1 MRREALRRRVRLL
14 AQDTTLPYLWQD
26 EDIDDWL
33 NEAQQEAAIRARLLR
48 ATPAS
53 HPALCEFSLTAGET
67 AIALPERLY
76 EISYQEWVIGAE
88 RRPLKLVSREWMDT
102 TLPGWRA
109 MPAAEPDYLV
119 QDRQALEVVPPPI
132 AAGAVLIEGYRLP
145 EPMVADDEE
154 PGIPLAHHIHL
165 VQWALHVGYS
175 LPDAETFN
183 PGKSQAAEAEFTR
196 YFGARP
202 DADLRADTRNDETHR
217 IVAW

>member
-1 MRREALRRRVRLL
+1 MHREALRRRVRLL

-53 HPALCEFSLTAGET
+53 HPALCEYTLAAGET
-67 AIALPERLY
+67 AITVPDQLY
-76 EISYQEWVIGAE
+76 EISHQEWAAGSE

-109 MPAAEPDYLV
+109 MPAADPDYLV
-119 QDRQALEVVPPPI
+119 QDRQQLEVVPPPI
-132 AAGAVLIEGYRLP
+132 ADGAVLIEGYRLP
-145 EPMVADDEE
+145 EPMGADDEE

-165 VQWALHVGYS
+165 VQWALHVGY
-175 LPDAETFN
+175 LMPDADMFN
-183 PGKSQAAEAEFTR
+183 AGKSQAAEAEFTR

-217 IVAW
+217 IVSW

>member
-67 AIALPERLY
+67 AIALPEQLY

-145 EPMVADDEE
+145 EPMELDDDE
-154 PGIPLAHHIHL
+154 PRIPLAHHIHL
-165 VQWALHVGYS
+165 VQWALHIGYS
-175 LPDAETFN
+175 LPDAETLN
-183 PGKSQAAEAEFTR
+183 PGKSQAAEAEFAR

>member
-67 AIALPERLY
+67 AIALPEQLY
-76 EISYQEWVIGAE
+76 EISYQEWVIGVE

-183 PGKSQAAEAEFTR
+183 PGKSQAAEAEFAR

>member
-1 MRREALRRRVRLL
+1 MHREALRRRVRLL
-14 AQDTTLPYLWQD
+14 AQDTATPYLWLD

-48 ATPAS
+48 ATPQS
-53 HPALCEFSLTAGET
+53 HPALCEFSLTAGESAVT
-67 AIALPERLY
+67 VPDALY
-76 EISYQEWVIGAE
+76 EITHQEWAAGSE

-102 TLPGWRA
+102 TMPGWRA
-109 MPAAEPDYLV
+109 MPAADPDYLV
-119 QDRQALEVVPPPI
+119 QDRQQLEVVPPPI
-132 AAGAVLIEGYRLP
+132 ADGSVLIEGYRLP
-145 EPMVADDEE
+145 EPMGADDEE
-154 PGIPLAHHIHL
+154 PGIPLAHHIYL

>member
-1 MRREALRRRVRLL
+1 MHREALRRRVRLL
-14 AQDTTLPYLWQD
+14 AQDTATPYLWQD

-48 ATPAS
+48 ATPQS
-53 HPALCEFSLTAGET
+53 HPALCEFSLTAGESAVT
-67 AIALPERLY
+67 VPDALY
-76 EISYQEWVIGAE
+76 EITHQEWAVGSE

-109 MPAAEPDYLV
+109 MPAGEPDYLV
-119 QDRQALEVVPPPI
+119 QDRQQLEVVPPPI
-132 AAGAVLIEGYRLP
+132 ADGAVLIEGYRLP
-145 EPMVADDEE
+145 EPMGADDEE
-154 PGIPLAHHIHL
+154 PGIPLAHHIYL

-217 IVAW
+217 IVSW

>member
-14 AQDTTLPYLWQD
+14 ARDTTYPYFWHD

-48 ATPAS
+48 ATPQS
-53 HPALCEFSLTAGET
+53 HPALCEFSLTAGESAVT
-67 AIALPERLY
+67 VPDALY
-76 EISYQEWVIGAE
+76 EISHQEWAEGSE

-109 MPAAEPDYLV
+109 MPAGEPAYLV
-119 QDRQALEVVPPPI
+119 QDHQQLQVVPPPI
-132 AAGAVLIEGYRLP
+132 ADGSVRIEGYRLP
-145 EPMVADDEE
+145 EPMQADNDE
-154 PGIPLAHHIHL
+154 PRIPLAHHIHL

-175 LPDAETFN
+175 LPDADTFN
-183 PGKSQAAEAEFTR
+183 PGKSQAAEAEFSR

-217 IVAW
+217 IVSW

>member
-67 AIALPERLY
+67 AIALPEQLY

-132 AAGAVLIEGYRLP
+132 ADGAVLIEGYRLP
-145 EPMVADDEE
+145 EPMGADDEE

>member
-1 MRREALRRRVRLL
+1 MHREALRRRVRLL

-53 HPALCEFSLTAGET
+53 HPALCEYPLAAGET
-67 AIALPERLY
+67 AITVPDQLY
-76 EISYQEWVIGAE
+76 EISHQEWAAGSE

-102 TLPGWRA
+102 TMPGWRA
-109 MPAAEPDYLV
+109 MPAADPDYLV
-119 QDRQALEVVPPPI
+119 QDRQQLEVVPPPI
-132 AAGAVLIEGYRLP
+132 ADGSVLIEGYRLP
-145 EPMVADDEE
+145 EPMGADDEE

-165 VQWALHVGYS
+165 VQWALHVGY
-175 LPDAETFN
+175 LMPDADMFN
-183 PGKSQAAEAEFTR
+183 AGKSQAAEAEFTR

>member
-53 HPALCEFSLTAGET
+53 HPALCEYPLAAGET
-67 AIALPERLY
+67 AITVPDQIY
-76 EISYQEWVIGAE
+76 EISHQEWAAGSE

-109 MPAAEPDYLV
+109 MPAADPDYLV
-119 QDRQALEVVPPPI
+119 QDRQQLEVVPPPI
-132 AAGAVLIEGYRLP
+132 ADGSVRIEGYRLP
-145 EPMVADDEE
+145 EPMQADNDE
-154 PGIPLAHHIHL
+154 PRIPLAHHIHL

-175 LPDAETFN
+175 MPDAEMFN
-183 PGKSQAAEAEFTR
+183 AGKSAAAEAEFTR

>member
-1 MRREALRRRVRLL
+1 MHREALRRRVRLL

-67 AIALPERLY
+67 AIALPEQLY

-109 MPAAEPDYLV
+109 IPAADPDYLV

-132 AAGAVLIEGYRLP
+132 ADGSVLIEGYRLP
-145 EPMVADDEE
+145 EPMGADDEE

>member
-1 MRREALRRRVRLL
+1 MHREALRRRVRLL
-14 AQDTTLPYLWQD
+14 AQDTATPYLWQD

-53 HPALCEFSLTAGET
+53 HPALCEYPLAAGET
-67 AIALPERLY
+67 AITVPDQIY
-76 EISYQEWVIGAE
+76 EITHQEWAAGSE

-109 MPAAEPDYLV
+109 MPAADPDYLV
-119 QDRQALEVVPPPI
+119 QDRQQLEVVPPPI
-132 AAGAVLIEGYRLP
+132 ADGSVRIEGYRLP
-145 EPMVADDEE
+145 EPMQADNDE
-154 PGIPLAHHIHL
+154 PRIPLAHHIHL

>member
-33 NEAQQEAAIRARLLR
+33 NEAQQEATIRARLLR

-67 AIALPERLY
+67 AIALPEQLY

-183 PGKSQAAEAEFTR
+183 PGKSQAAEAEFAR

>member
-67 AIALPERLY
+67 TIALPDQLY
-76 EISYQEWVIGAE
+76 EISYQEWQSGGE

-132 AAGAVLIEGYRLP
+132 ADGTVLIEGYRLP
-145 EPMVADDEE
+145 EPMELDDDE
-154 PGIPLAHHIHL
+154 PRIPLAHHIHL